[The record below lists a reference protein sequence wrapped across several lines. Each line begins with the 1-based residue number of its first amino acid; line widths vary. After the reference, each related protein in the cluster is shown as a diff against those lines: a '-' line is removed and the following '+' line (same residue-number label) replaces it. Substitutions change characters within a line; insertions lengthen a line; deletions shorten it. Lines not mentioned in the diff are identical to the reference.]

1 MSDAPIAVGTPAPD
15 FTLPSTAGEQVSLS
29 ALRGKRVL
37 LAFFPAAFTGTCTA
51 EMCEFTSDFAEYT
64 SRNAVVLPISV
75 DQVPSLKVFA
85 EQEKVT
91 VPLLSDS
98 RREVSRAYGVLD
110 EEKFWSRRAYVL
122 IDENGVVRWSYV
134 EPQASHKRDT
144 SELIRQLDALG

>member
-1 MSDAPIAVGTPAPD
+1 MSDSAIAAGTPAPD
-15 FTLPSTAGEQVSLS
+15 FTLPSTAGEQVTLS
-29 ALRGKRVL
+29 KLRGKRVL

-51 EMCEFTSDFAEYT
+51 EMCEFTADITEYA
-64 SRNAVVLPISV
+64 SRNAEVLPISV

-85 EQEKVT
+85 EQENVS

-110 EEKFWSRRAYVL
+110 EEKFWARRAYVL
-122 IDENGVVRWSYV
+122 IDEEGVVRWSYV

-144 SELIRQLDALG
+144 AELIRQLDALG

>member
-1 MSDAPIAVGTPAPD
+1 MSAGPIEVGSKAPD
-15 FTLPSTAGEQVSLS
+15 FTLPSTSGETVTLS

-51 EMCEFTSDFAEYT
+51 EMCEFSDDVTEYA
-64 SRNAVVLPISV
+64 SRNAQVLPISV
-75 DQVPSLKVFA
+75 DQVPSLKVFRD
-85 EQEKVT
+85 QEEIS

-110 EEKFWSRRAYVL
+110 EERYWARRAYVL
-122 IDENGVVRWSYV
+122 IDESGTVRWVYV

-144 SELIRQLDALG
+144 AELIRQLDALG